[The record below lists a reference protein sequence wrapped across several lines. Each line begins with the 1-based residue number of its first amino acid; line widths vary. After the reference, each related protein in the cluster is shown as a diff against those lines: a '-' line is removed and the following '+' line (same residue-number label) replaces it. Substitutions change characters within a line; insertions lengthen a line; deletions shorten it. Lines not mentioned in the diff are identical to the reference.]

1 MAVRVTVQATD
12 AFKYCSFGSGSWYT
26 TERILQSIPSRLS
39 FDVEAVV
46 VLFVRSGETT
56 PLLPW
61 PFELR
66 CKPPT
71 LSSTASFGSGS
82 WYTTEK
88 DPARAIPFKT
98 FRCDVEAVVV
108 LLLRSGET
116 TPLFNHGRSSYGAS
130 HRRFQVLQ
138 ASVQVAGILRKDPA
152 KEPFKTFRCDVEAVV
167 VLLFVRSGETTPLF
181 NHGFE
186 LRCKPPTL
194 SSTAASVQVAGVLL
208 KGSCKPYLSRP
219 FVV

>member
-12 AFKYCSFGSGSWYT
+12 AFKHYKIRCRQLVYYWKGSCKSHTFQDLSLWCWGGRCVAFREVRRNYT
-26 TERILQSIPSRLS
+26 TLQ
-39 FDVEAVV
+39 
-46 VLFVRSGETT
+46 
-56 PLLPW
+56 PW

-108 LLLRSGET
+108 LL
-116 TPLFNHGRSSYGAS
+116 
-130 HRRFQVLQ
+130 
-138 ASVQVAGILRKDPA
+138 
-152 KEPFKTFRCDVEAVV
+152 
-167 VLLFVRSGETTPLF
+167 FVRSEAKLPSTMVRVTVQATDAF
-181 NHGFE
+181 KYCK
-186 LRCKPPTL
+186 LRF
-194 SSTAASVQVAGVLL
+194 
-208 KGSCKPYLSRP
+208 R
-219 FVV
+219 